1 MVNRSLV
8 RRKSIMRLMG
18 RFWTA
23 ALLALI
29 AEVISLA
36 VSYLQSAVYKAVGVK
51 LITAQQLVSTE
62 AIDAYFTEFMA
73 DRWGLVKLVAIFA
86 GGLLATFILSAPLR
100 FGTLKWHYSVVKGS
114 PKTLGWA
121 LNEYGSPKSIG
132 RSLWIYIYTGL
143 HYLKWG
149 LLIFSAPLSM
159 AVGGSL
165 LYGPGREGVAGML
178 MSFGVVAA
186 TGCAVLFVYVTN
198 RLFLAPYIYADG
210 GISAFGA
217 VRESKAR
224 MRGQSGGL
232 LVFQLSLI
240 PLILISSILCYGA
253 GTIIVAPFASMC
265 YATYADEILTGGSA
279 EEEEKIEYTVE

>member
-1 MVNRSLV
+1 MINRSLV
-8 RRKSIMRLMG
+8 RRKAIMRLVG

-29 AEVISLA
+29 AEIISLA
-36 VSYLQSAVYKAVGVK
+36 VTYLQSAVYKAFSIK
-51 LITAQQLVSTE
+51 LITAEQLLSTE
-62 AIDAYFTEFMA
+62 AIDAYFKELLS
-73 DRWGLVKLVAIFA
+73 DRWAVVKMMLIFA
-86 GGLLATFILSAPLR
+86 GGLLVTFILSAPLR
-100 FGTLKWHYSVVKGS
+100 FGTLKWHYAVVKGS
-114 PKTLGWA
+114 PQTIGYA
-121 LNEYGSPKSIG
+121 LNEYGTFRGVG

-149 LLIFSAPLSM
+149 LLIFAAPLGM
-159 AVGGSL
+159 AIGGSMI
-165 LYGPGREGVAGML
+165 YSKGHEGVAGML

-186 TGCAVLFVYVTN
+186 IACAVLFVFVTN
-198 RLFLAPYIYADG
+198 RLFLAPYIYSEGD
-210 GISAFGA
+210 ISAVES
-217 VRESKAR
+217 VRESKER

-240 PLILISSILCYGA
+240 PLILITYFLCYGA

-279 EEEEKIEYTVE
+279 NEDEEIEYTVE

>member
-1 MVNRSLV
+1 MINRSLV
-8 RRKSIMRLMG
+8 RRKAIMRLVG

-36 VSYLQSAVYKAVGVK
+36 VTYLQNAVYNAFGVK
-51 LITAQQLVSTE
+51 LITAEQLLSTE
-62 AIDAYFTEFMA
+62 AIDAYFKELLA
-73 DRWGLVKLVAIFA
+73 DRWAVVKMLAIFA
-86 GGLLATFILSAPLR
+86 GGLLVTFIVSAPLR
-100 FGTLKWHYSVVKGS
+100 FGTLKWHYSVVKGD
-114 PKTLGWA
+114 PQKLGYA
-121 LNEYGSPKSIG
+121 LNEYGTLKGVG

-149 LLIFSAPLSM
+149 LLIFAAPLGM
-159 AVGGSL
+159 AVGGSMI
-165 LYGPGREGVAGML
+165 YGEGSEGTAGML

-186 TGCAVLFVYVTN
+186 IACAVLFVYVTN
-198 RLFLAPYIYADG
+198 RLFLAPYIYAEGDV
-210 GISAFGA
+210 SAVES
-217 VRESKAR
+217 VRESKER

-240 PLILISSILCYGA
+240 PLILITYFLCYGA
-253 GTIIVAPFASMC
+253 GSIVVAPFASMC

-279 EEEEKIEYTVE
+279 NEDEEIEYTVE